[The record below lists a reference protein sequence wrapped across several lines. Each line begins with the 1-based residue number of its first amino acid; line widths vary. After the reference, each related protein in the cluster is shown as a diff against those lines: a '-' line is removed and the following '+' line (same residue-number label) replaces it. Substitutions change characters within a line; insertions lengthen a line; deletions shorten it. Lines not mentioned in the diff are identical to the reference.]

1 MRDACRLYR
10 IWQHQIKYT
19 KQMLRNGRIEHVLDK
34 FRDLDRLTRHARAP
48 VHPCFATKEEE
59 CPGPDEFTTFLENIF
74 ASDFGFESPRLK
86 TLVREIKATGFED
99 IERFTMVALQDAL
112 KHLRRNKC
120 ADSKGIV
127 AECCSR
133 SPRRRCF
140 FFFFSSLMPFCR
152 DRSQVKE
159 LFYWSASRHWDCF
172 YTGQSPAVQSPRQS
186 PLTNQGGCG
195 GSRLGCVG
203 SGGSCARRS
212 LRDGGS
218 PSRL

>member
-1 MRDACRLYR
+1 MA
-10 IWQHQIKYT
+10 T
-19 KQMLRNGRIEHVLDK
+19 TTTTAAEENPGRIYIK
-34 FRDLDRLTRHARAP
+34 DLPEDH
-48 VHPCFATKEEE
+48 
-59 CPGPDEFTTFLENIF
+59 
-74 ASDFGFESPRLK
+74 SDYDAWRY
-86 TLVREIKATGFED
+86 TL
-99 IERFTMVALQDAL
+99 
-112 KHLRRNKC
+112 
-120 ADSKGIV
+120 
-127 AECCSR
+127 
-133 SPRRRCF
+133 CF
-140 FFFFSSLMPFCR
+140 FFFFPLTPFCR

-172 YTGQSPAVQSPRQS
+172 YTGQSPDVQSPRQS

>member
-1 MRDACRLYR
+1 MLFSDPDDAVDEVYELLSTLIDNC
-10 IWQHQIKYT
+10 T
-19 KQMLRNGRIEHVLDK
+19 RNGCVPVVGGDFNAQIGALQPSDDAACVGACGHGCQS
-34 FRDLDRLTRHARAP
+34 AR
-48 VHPCFATKEEE
+48 
-59 CPGPDEFTTFLENIF
+59 G
-74 ASDFGFESPRLK
+74 
-86 TLVREIKATGFED
+86 
-99 IERFTMVALQDAL
+99 ERFVHWVLMHGLVVLNRQLDENLADDNWTCKRALDGAL
-112 KHLRRNKC
+112 VQIDFVLS
-120 ADSKGIV
+120 DSRMFV
-127 AECCSR
+127 DNVWN
-133 SPRRRCF
+133 F
-140 FFFFSSLMPFCR
+140 FFFPLTPFCR

-172 YTGQSPAVQSPRQS
+172 YTGQSPDVQSPRQS